1 MRSTVTSTSTCRL
14 ARRLMRD
21 RSVVVTGAGSGI
33 GRAVVLACARRGAS
47 VAALDIDAER
57 AVSVA
62 DEASA
67 AGSPRAVGIGCD
79 VSVEESVRGGYDQAV
94 EALSGLDGVCA
105 NAGVEINAPLHEFEL
120 EQWRR
125 VLDVNL
131 VGMFLTCREAVR
143 RLVETGAT
151 GSIVCTSSPSAFVGF
166 AGGGNSAYAASKGG
180 VSAFVRSA
188 ALDYARHGIR
198 VNAVVPGATDT
209 PMLVSERDGA
219 ARDDALRHIRSAAQE
234 QIPLGRLGR
243 PDEIA
248 AAVMWLLSPEASY
261 VTGAH
266 LVCDGGL
273 LAKSANDF

>member
-1 MRSTVTSTSTCRL
+1 MVCAL
-14 ARRLMRD
+14 Q
-21 RSVVVTGAGSGI
+21 GAK
-33 GRAVVLACARRGAS
+33 
-47 VAALDIDAER
+47 VAALDIDPTR
-57 AVSVA
+57 ADAVA
-62 DEASA
+62 AAALA
-67 AGSPRAVGIGCD
+67 AGSPLAIGVECD
-79 VSVEESVRGGYDQAV
+79 VSLERSVHRAYDRV
-94 EALSGLDGVCA
+94 EAELGGFGAVCA
-105 NAGVEINAPLHEFEL
+105 NAGVEVNAPLHSFEL
-120 EQWRR
+120 EHWQR

-143 RLVETGAT
+143 RLVASGSA

-166 AGGGNSAYAASKGG
+166 SGGGNSAYAASKGG

-188 ALDYARHGIR
+188 AVDYASRGIR

-209 PMLVSERDGA
+209 PMLLTPCADEEARTRERERILA
-219 ARDDALRHIRSAAQE
+219 AAEQ

-243 PDEIA
+243 PEEIA
-248 AAVMWLLSPEASY
+248 AAIVWLLSSESSY